1 MYRSRA
7 TTRQRVQGSRARLR
21 ITDAGRVAS
30 PIECRGFKVWRRGAP
45 RRVEW
50 ARRIDEKTPSPEI
63 LLRKLLSSA
72 GVRYRL
78 HPQNVPGHPDLVI
91 RRSRIVVFCDGDF
104 WHGRHWA
111 RRRIKLAR
119 GWNADYWIAKIER
132 NRRRDRLVTRR
143 LRLLGWRVIRVWE
156 SEIQRNPKGVADSI
170 LDAIKRAPTA

>member
-1 MYRSRA
+1 MPERRKSDRMPRFLGLAPRSA
-7 TTRQRVQGSRARLR
+7 TTSRVG
-21 ITDAGRVAS
+21 AS
-30 PIECRGFKVWRRGAP
+30 NRRK
-45 RRVEW
+45 
-50 ARRIDEKTPSPEI
+50 DTSPEI

-72 GVRYRL
+72 GIRYRL

-91 RRSRIVVFCDGDF
+91 RRSRVVIFCDGDF

-132 NRRRDRLVTRR
+132 NRRRDRLVGRR

-156 SEIQRNPKGVADSI
+156 SEIQRNPKAVADRI
-170 LDAIKRAPTA
+170 LDAIRRAPTA

>member
-1 MYRSRA
+1 MPDRRKSDRMPRFHGLAPRSA
-7 TTRQRVQGSRARLR
+7 TTSRVG
-21 ITDAGRVAS
+21 AS
-30 PIECRGFKVWRRGAP
+30 NRR
-45 RRVEW
+45 
-50 ARRIDEKTPSPEI
+50 KNTSPEI

-91 RRSRIVVFCDGDF
+91 RRSRVVVFCDGDF

-111 RRRIKLAR
+111 RRKIKLAR

-132 NRRRDRLVTRR
+132 NRRRDRLITRR
-143 LRLLGWRVIRVWE
+143 LKLLGWRVIRVWE

-170 LDAIKRAPTA
+170 LDAIKRPPAA